1 MCCVEGNIYL
11 VGAYVDVGAYAYRDR
26 SRRVT
31 EYNPHTNTWKNM
43 PSLQQ
48 GRVGRNVCT
57 FDNKIFVLGS
67 RGLGDTSCEMLDL
80 SDVMMIHTGDT
91 LLR

>member
-1 MCCVEGNIYL
+1 M
-11 VGAYVDVGAYAYRDR
+11 
-26 SRRVT
+26 S
-31 EYNPHTNTWKNM
+31 
-43 PSLQQ
+43 SLQQ

-80 SDVMMIHTGDT
+80 SDDDPHWRYIAQMNSEHYEGGNAVVIERKIYVLSGDYAIVEVYDVDQGI
-91 LLR
+91 RMD